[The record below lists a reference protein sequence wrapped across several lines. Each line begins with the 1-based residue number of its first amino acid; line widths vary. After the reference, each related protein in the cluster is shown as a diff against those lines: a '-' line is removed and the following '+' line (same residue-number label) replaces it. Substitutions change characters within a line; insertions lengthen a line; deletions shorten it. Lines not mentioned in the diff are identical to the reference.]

1 MKKLLVFV
9 GLSFVTGFIWG
20 LACSPAIP
28 QRHLGPQ
35 IHLGQY
41 DQMVTVDVV
50 RNNDDIWIIDH
61 KTGHLIFEYNRF
73 KEVDKKAFK
82 EYEDLLTELHKRKR
96 LILLSFWNFPYA
108 PPLLASG
115 SHLLTSLLLE

>member
-1 MKKLLVFV
+1 MEMKKLWLFIIV
-9 GLSFVTGFIWG
+9 SFISGFIWG

-41 DQMVTVDVV
+41 DQMVSVDVI
-50 RNNDDIWIIDH
+50 RNGDDIWIVEY

-73 KEVDKKAFK
+73 KEGDKEAFT
-82 EYEDLLTELHKRKR
+82 EYEDLLIEALSKRRSELPR
-96 LILLSFWNFPYA
+96 
-108 PPLLASG
+108 
-115 SHLLTSLLLE
+115 